1 MRMSD
6 WSSDVCSSDLA
17 KPRGSRACRGRRR
30 HRAARPIAL
39 SGPPSPGKH
48 CGERKNHPIC
58 HGDRSG
64 VGALEMTEEGAT
76 MTAIT
81 TPSIGPTIM
90 VFLGIKFVPAALAL
104 GLLGLFL
111 SRYIAPK
118 STRRLTKR
126 PERSEE
132 HTAELQP

>member
-1 MRMSD
+1 MRRPDGGAVHHRGLPARARRAVSAD
-6 WSSDVCSSDLA
+6 A

-48 CGERKNHPIC
+48 CGERKNRPIC

-64 VGALEMTEEGAT
+64 VGALEMTEEGAP

-90 VFLGIKFVPAALAL
+90 DFTGIQFVHADLAIC
-104 GLLGLFL
+104 LLGTFL
-111 SRYIAPK
+111 LPYITPPH
-118 STRRLTKR
+118 TRPPNNK
-126 PERSEE
+126 
-132 HTAELQP
+132 